1 MRARRHTVQ
10 VLALVACAMQ
20 TCIGAMTAL
29 CYGDSL
35 TAGFW
40 AGGSRFHPSAPRIS
54 ARLGGCVVDHIGL
67 SGYTSAQMVQTLA
80 SNKTDETGD
89 IDATARRWVSL
100 EKALTSTP
108 YTHVVILAGTNDLH
122 TLRHAGGHRSA
133 EDVVDDVT
141 TLHKRALAS
150 GARTLALTVPQ
161 PAFESIRPQMAL
173 GRGEINGGLRRFA
186 EATQNVSLLDL
197 DIALPHLNASE
208 AERQRLWDDGLHL
221 TPAGYDQLADAVYD
235 ALLKAGAAPCD
246 NGVGAFAGKAL
257 DIRHTAR

>member
-1 MRARRHTVQ
+1 MPARRLAAL
-10 VLALVACAMQ
+10 LALACAMQ
-20 TCIGAMTAL
+20 TCLGAATRSQVL

-54 ARLGGCVVDHIGL
+54 ARLGGCTVDHIGL
-67 SGYTSAQMVQTLA
+67 SGYTSAQMVQTLG
-80 SNKTDETGD
+80 SNKTDTAGD

-100 EKALTSTP
+100 EEALTSTQ

-133 EDVVDDVT
+133 EDVVEDVK

-161 PAFESIRPQMAL
+161 PAFESVRPQIAL
-173 GRGEINGGLRRFA
+173 GRGEINDGLRMFA
-186 EATQNVSLLDL
+186 EASVNVSLVDL
-197 DIALPHLNASE
+197 ELALPHLNASE

-235 ALLKAGAAPCD
+235 ALLKAGATPCD
-246 NGVGAFAGKAL
+246 SGSSAAGKAL
-257 DIRHTAR
+257 DIRHTAL